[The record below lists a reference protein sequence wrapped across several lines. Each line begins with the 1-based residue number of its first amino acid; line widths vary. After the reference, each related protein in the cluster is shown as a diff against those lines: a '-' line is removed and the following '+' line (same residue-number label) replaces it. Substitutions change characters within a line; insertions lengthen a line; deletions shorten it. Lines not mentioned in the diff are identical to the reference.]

1 MTDHVRFDRH
11 DGIVDIILNRPAE
24 GNLISQEMAEAMIGV
39 LSSIAPDVKLIRLL
53 AEGPDFCRGRQS
65 PQIDRANSTPLEV
78 RRVVAQGPLDL
89 YAAFKKTKAPVLG
102 VVRGQALGVGCALA
116 GLCDVTV
123 AAADAV
129 FRVPEMDHGIVPTL
143 VMWAL
148 ADRIPDK
155 AITYLVI
162 ARESISAAK
171 AEMLGIVDVVVSPDE
186 LAAEAERLTAKI
198 TTCSATTLQTTKEF
212 LRYARR
218 MEPDA
223 AMALSANLNAVV
235 STSKGA
241 P

>member
-1 MTDHVRFDRH
+1 MTEHVRFDRH
-11 DGIVDIILNRPAE
+11 DGIVDIVLNRPAE
-24 GNLISQEMAEAMIGV
+24 GNLISAEMAEAMIGA
-39 LSSIAPDVKLIRLL
+39 LGSIAPDVKLIRLL

-65 PQIDRANSTPLEV
+65 PQIDRAAASPLEV

-162 ARESISAAK
+162 TRESVSAPK
-171 AEMLGIVDVVVSPDE
+171 AETLGIVDVVVSPDE
-186 LAAEAERLTAKI
+186 LGAEAERLTAKI
-198 TTCSATTLQTTKEF
+198 ATCSATTLQTTKEF

-235 STSKGA
+235 STSRGA

>member
-1 MTDHVRFDRH
+1 VTDHVRFERH

-24 GNLISQEMAEAMIGV
+24 GNLISQEMAEAMIATLAG
-39 LSSIAPDVKLIRLL
+39 IAPDVKLIRLL
-53 AEGPDFCRGRQS
+53 ANGPDFCRGRQS
-65 PQIDRANSTPLEV
+65 PQIDRATASPLDV

-102 VVRGQALGVGCALA
+102 VVRGQAIGVGCALA
-116 GLCDVTV
+116 GLCDVTL
-123 AAADAV
+123 AASDTI

-148 ADRIPDK
+148 AGRVPDK

-162 ARESISAAK
+162 TREPISAAK
-171 AEMLGIVDVVVSPDE
+171 AEALGIVDVVVAPGD
-186 LAAEAERLTAKI
+186 LDAEAERLTTKI
-198 TTCSATTLQTTKEF
+198 ATCSATTLQTTKEF
-212 LRYARR
+212 LRYASR

-223 AMALSANLNAVV
+223 ASALSANLNAVV
-235 STSKGA
+235 STSKNA

>member
-1 MTDHVRFDRH
+1 MSDHVRFDRR

-24 GNLISQEMAEAMIGV
+24 GNLISQEMAEAMIAELAG
-39 LSSIAPDVKLIRLL
+39 IAPDVKLVRLL
-53 AEGPDFCRGRQS
+53 ANGPDFCRGRQS
-65 PQIDRANSTPLEV
+65 PQIDRATASPLEV

-102 VVRGQALGVGCALA
+102 VVRGQAIGVGCALA
-116 GLCDVTV
+116 GLCDVTL

-148 ADRIPDK
+148 AGRVPDK
-155 AITYLVI
+155 SITYLVI
-162 ARESISAAK
+162 TREPVSAAK
-171 AEMLGIVDVVVSPDE
+171 AEALGIVDVVVPAGQLD
-186 LAAEAERLTAKI
+186 AEADRLTAKI
-198 TTCSATTLQTTKEF
+198 AACSATTLQTTKEF
-212 LRYARR
+212 LRYASR

-223 AMALSANLNAVV
+223 ASALSANLNAVV

>member
-11 DGIVDIILNRPAE
+11 DGIVDIILNRPAD
-24 GNLISQEMAEAMIGV
+24 GNLISAEMAEAIIAELGA
-39 LSSIAPDVKLIRLL
+39 IAPDVKLIRLL
-53 AEGPDFCRGRQS
+53 ASGPDFCRGRQS
-65 PQIDRANSTPLEV
+65 PQIDRATSSPLEV

-102 VVRGQALGVGCALA
+102 VVRGQATGVGCALA
-116 GLCDVTV
+116 GLCDVTL
-123 AAADAV
+123 AAADAL

-148 ADRIPDK
+148 AGRVADK
-155 AITYLVI
+155 SITYLVI
-162 ARESISAAK
+162 TREPVSAAK
-171 AEMLGIVDVVVSPDE
+171 AEALGIVDVVVAPDQ
-186 LAAEAERLTAKI
+186 LDAEAERLTAKI
-198 TTCSATTLQTTKEF
+198 VTCSATTLQTTKEF
-212 LRYARR
+212 LRYASR

-223 AMALSANLNAVV
+223 ASALSANLNAVV

>member
-1 MTDHVRFDRH
+1 MNHHVRFERR
-11 DGIVDIILNRPAE
+11 DGILDMTLNRPDE
-24 GNLISQEMAEAMIGV
+24 GNLISQAMAEAMIAELAAAG
-39 LSSIAPDVKLIRLL
+39 PDVKLVRLL
-53 AEGPDFCRGRQS
+53 ANGPDFCRGRQS
-65 PQIDRANSTPLEV
+65 PAIDRATASPLDV
-78 RRVVAQGPLDL
+78 RRIVAQGPLDL
-89 YAAFKKTKAPVLG
+89 YAAFKRAKPPILG
-102 VVRGQALGVGCALA
+102 IVRGQATGVGCALA

-148 ADRIPDK
+148 AGRVADK

-162 ARESISAAK
+162 ARDPIGAAK
-171 AEMLGIVDVVVSPDE
+171 AEALGIVDVVVPP
-186 LAAEAERLTAKI
+186 ERLDAETQRLTETIAS
-198 TTCSATTLQTTKEF
+198 CSATTLQTTKEF

-235 STSKGA
+235 STSRNA